1 MASQSVI
8 EFYEDLDFEEAEI
21 ENGLTAF
28 FFELSPAGNYVLV
41 TDEEGDMPETLKTPV
56 IFACYTEEGSFLWS
70 AGFKNSYLLKEIWSE
85 PQTAEQKLNAIKKY
99 KDANLQQK

>member
-1 MASQSVI
+1 
-8 EFYEDLDFEEAEI
+8 
-21 ENGLTAF
+21 
-28 FFELSPAGNYVLV
+28 
-41 TDEEGDMPETLKTPV
+41 LKTPV

-99 KDANLQQK
+99 KDANQQK